1 MGRRATRISHAGS
14 NGSRPRAPFVGR
26 LSLGRPANDN
36 VAPRRPLSYWVLGY
50 WGRLAAYLML
60 VAALAAIIL
69 SS

>member
-14 NGSRPRAPFVGR
+14 NGSRPRAPFIGR

-36 VAPRRPLSYWVLGY
+36 VPPRRPIGYWV
-50 WGRLAAYLML
+50 RLAAYLML
-60 VAALAAIIL
+60 VAALAAIVL

>member
-36 VAPRRPLSYWVLGY
+36 VAPRRPLSHWA
-50 WGRLAAYLML
+50 RLAAYLMML
-60 VAALAAIIL
+60 AALAAVVL